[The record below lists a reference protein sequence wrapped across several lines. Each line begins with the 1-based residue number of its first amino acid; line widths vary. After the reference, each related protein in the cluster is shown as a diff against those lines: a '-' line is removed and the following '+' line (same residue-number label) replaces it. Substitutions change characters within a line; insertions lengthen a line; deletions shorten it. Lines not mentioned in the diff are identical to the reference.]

1 MRPKFATR
9 QFLVSS
15 EQVRDNLLAAV
26 RNMPIDS
33 TKPLQVLIREEVKV
47 RKLDQQALLFA
58 GPMRDISEQAWF
70 EGRQHSVEV
79 LHEYL
84 KRELLPEDFD
94 PELCTEKYRKWDI
107 DPAGNRILVGS
118 TKQLTVKGYSLYLE
132 GVFAFG
138 ASMGVEFR
146 ASPNEGRS

>member
-1 MRPKFATR
+1 MRAKYATR
-9 QFLVSS
+9 PFLVSS
-15 EQVRDNLLAAV
+15 ELVRETLLNAIRNL
-26 RNMPIDS
+26 PIDAE
-33 TKPLQVLIREEVKV
+33 KPLQVLIREEVKV

-79 LHEYL
+79 LHAYL

-94 PELCTEKYRKWDI
+94 PELCVEGYIKWEI
-107 DPAGNRILVGS
+107 DPGGNRVLVGS

>member
-1 MRPKFATR
+1 MNRQLYTTRP
-9 QFLVSS
+9 FLLKT
-15 EQVRDNLLAAV
+15 EQVRERLVLAIRNL
-26 RNMPIDS
+26 PIDEV
-33 TKPLQVLIREEVKV
+33 KPLEVVIREQVKQ

-94 PELCTEKYRKWDI
+94 PELCLDGYVKWDI
-107 DPAGNRILVGS
+107 DPSGNRILIGS
-118 TKQLTVKGYSLYLE
+118 TKQLTVKGYSMYLE
-132 GVFAFG
+132 AVFAFG
-138 ASMGVEFR
+138 ASLGVQFR
-146 ASPNEGRS
+146 SSPNE